1 MEYMPD
7 LYIGS
12 KVMNLSPSDFY
23 IDYKGNVTLKASN
36 FKYFPNKIGY
46 IQFYAPWCGHCRN
59 YTSEYISYANL
70 VNNDYMVAAFNAT
83 HPDAERILLGLNIDS
98 FPTMTFV
105 PVVGGGVSKGANIVK
120 YDGSRE
126 TKKLHSHIMKTLS
139 KSGGKKK
146 SPKRLS
152 GGAKR
157 KSPKRRVVKK
167 RSPKRRSG

>member
-7 LYIGS
+7 LYTGS

-59 YTSEYISYANL
+59 YTNEYISYANL
-70 VNNDYMVAAFNAT
+70 VSNDYMVAAFNTT
-83 HPDAERILLGLNIDS
+83 HPDAERILVGLNINS

-105 PVVGGGVSKGANIVK
+105 PLVGGGVSKGASIVK
-120 YDGSRE
+120 YEGSRE
-126 TKKLHSHIMKTLS
+126 TKKLHSHVMKTLS
-139 KSGGKKK
+139 KSGGKV
-146 SPKRLS
+146 KRVS
-152 GGAKR
+152 GSK
-157 KSPKRRVVKK
+157 KSPKRRVVRK
-167 RSPKRRSG
+167 SPKK